1 MTRPALSTSDREEVE
16 GSSFRR
22 LVSPDGQ
29 HGRLRSLIGWQ
40 SPGVRRDSDRD
51 MALSQGIQDEEEVS
65 GGDFIVVDGK
75 FLTGT
80 GLMQKRND
88 TPGVVLE
95 HGQRGTSRHRSADQR
110 LFNGQQSRD
119 NQQSEGQGLLVDEH
133 LNAAPSVPIDHLN
146 NSSLGYV
153 VGSEGQVL
161 VELPRTEGQG
171 SLADERLNA
180 APSVPIDQLNTLSL
194 GTFVGQRS
202 KDQAPTPVRQHID
215 DQRQTSQPCGKA
227 QASTTNLL
235 NAVGRRAALQLDQV
249 DRASTTK
256 SSHDTSG
263 ATDGHGNTG
272 SRGATAHP
280 DSLQARQWSNYD
292 DVEEDS
298 SVNQDT
304 VNTVAE
310 NSQRRSCVRVQ
321 QVSPPSGSGNG
332 IRLIDDYDDICDEV
346 CIRRRRYTDYEDGAH
361 KTGWTPEQST
371 MNKFPRT
378 SPARD
383 TGKYDGEVE
392 LMPTSNNRGDRTL
405 QVAHERGAIGEYSSE
420 EVSNNTILHLAPMC
434 GADDRRNSTILHLP
448 PERGAVDGINTSIEC
463 KPTTLH
469 PAPERGTISEN
480 SAYSGDGQPTTLHLA
495 RPNVGRSLVTDEGH
509 EDTTLHLSPAR
520 GASGHQFGASGHQFE
535 KSGKQFTDSVRSVSY
550 THLTLPTKRIV

>member
-1 MTRPALSTSDREEVE
+1 
-16 GSSFRR
+16 
-22 LVSPDGQ
+22 
-29 HGRLRSLIGWQ
+29 
-40 SPGVRRDSDRD
+40 

-80 GLMQKRND
+80 GLMQRRND
-88 TPGVVLE
+88 ASGLLLE
-95 HGQRGTSRHRSADQR
+95 HGQRGTSRHPSVDQR
-110 LFNGQQSRD
+110 LFNGQQPRD

-133 LNAAPSVPIDHLN
+133 LNAAPSAPIDHLN
-146 NSSLGYV
+146 DSSLGYV

-161 VELPRTEGQG
+161 VELPRTEGQGLLADEHLNAAPSVPIDHLNDSSLGYVVGSEGQVLVELQRTEGQG

-202 KDQAPTPVRQHID
+202 KDQTPTSVRQHID

-280 DSLQARQWSNYD
+280 DSLQPRQWSNYD

-361 KTGWTPEQST
+361 KTGWTSEQST

-378 SPARD
+378 FPARD
-383 TGKYDGEVE
+383 TGEYDGEVE
-392 LMPTSNNRGDRTL
+392 LMPTSDNRGDR
-405 QVAHERGAIGEYSSE
+405 
-420 EVSNNTILHLAPMC
+420 
-434 GADDRRNSTILHLP
+434 ILHLP
-448 PERGAVDGINTSIEC
+448 PERGAVDGISTSIEC
-463 KPTTLH
+463 KPLILQVARPNVGQALVAEGSRNDIILH
-469 PAPERGTISEN
+469 LAPVCGAMSEN
-480 SAYSGDGQPTTLHLA
+480 SAYPGDGQPFSLH
-495 RPNVGRSLVTDEGH
+495 NVCCS
-509 EDTTLHLSPAR
+509 S
-520 GASGHQFGASGHQFE
+520 
-535 KSGKQFTDSVRSVSY
+535 
-550 THLTLPTKRIV
+550 